1 MLNKHKNDR
10 SSYKYRDN
18 KGFTLVEM
26 IIVLVILAI
35 LAAILIPALIG
46 YIDSAKQKEYVLEAK
61 NIMTATQAELTKIYA
76 KDIGYTRI
84 ENGREQTNANC
95 FGNGRGDTRLAL
107 CYVNDYPFAK
117 EIFEIAG
124 YEIYDP
130 NPNLPWYQNYKTH
143 NKNKNWNTVSN
154 DKKNADNLSFVAVGL
169 GNYHCYA
176 NPTSAD
182 YDPHKAHT
190 VYYLIYQPYEGAD
203 YVIFDGN
210 EFVTEWPFGTRK
222 LSDAINGNS
231 YKKYPTEINGA
242 TIYIQFYFIK
252 AGVGNV
258 IGGNQKEEL
267 KKIDESFGLS

>member
-1 MLNKHKNDR
+1 MLNKHKNGR

-35 LAAILIPALIG
+35 LAAILIPALLG
-46 YIDSAKQKEYVLEAK
+46 YIDSAKQKEYILEAK
-61 NIMTATQAELTKIYA
+61 NIMNATQAELTKIYA

-84 ENGREQTNANC
+84 ENNRVETNYNC
-95 FGNGRGDTRLAL
+95 FGNGRGKPNLAL

-124 YEIYDP
+124 YEINDP
-130 NPNLPWYQNYKTH
+130 NPKLPWYQNYRTNN
-143 NKNKNWNTVSN
+143 NKKNWNTVSN

-169 GNYHCYA
+169 GSYPYYA
-176 NPTSAD
+176 NPKDTEH

-210 EFVTEWPFGTRK
+210 EFVTEWPFGKTK
-222 LSDAINGNS
+222 LSDAVSNNS
-231 YKKYPTEINGA
+231 YKKYPAEINGE

-252 AGVGNV
+252 AGKDNV
-258 IGGNQKEEL
+258 LDGKQSAEL
-267 KKIDESFGLS
+267 KKIDDSFGL

>member
-1 MLNKHKNDR
+1 MLNKHKNYR
-10 SSYKYRDN
+10 SNCKYCDN

-76 KDIGYTRI
+76 KDIEYTKD
-84 ENGREQTNANC
+84 TFNC
-95 FGNGRGDTRLAL
+95 FGNGRGKPNLAL

-124 YEIYDP
+124 YEINDP
-130 NPNLPWYQNYKTH
+130 NPKLPWYQNYRTNN
-143 NKNKNWNTVSN
+143 NKKNWNTVSN

-169 GNYHCYA
+169 GSYPYYA
-176 NPTSAD
+176 NPKDTEH

-210 EFVTEWPFGTRK
+210 EFITEWPFDK
-222 LSDAINGNS
+222 KMSDAINGNS
-231 YKKYPTEINGA
+231 FKNYPAEINGEK
-242 TIYIQFYFIK
+242 IYIQFYFIK
-252 AGVGNV
+252 AGKDNV
-258 IGGNQKEEL
+258 LDGKQSAEL
-267 KKIDESFGLS
+267 KKIDDSFGL